1 MLVNGN
7 EVTVKR
13 GVVGYGEAQAVFGI
27 EAVLFVFCPCMRVVP
42 LEDRAR
48 YVKRTDIGR
57 DLAAPVRVRGE
68 YEICKRLSQ
77 HGGNKYSKSATYLV
91 KNLWQILWPASA
103 LRVAQVRIH
112 TSGKYHSFR
121 PCFCGLAF
129 LQPELLPDT

>member
-57 DLAAPVRVRGE
+57 DLNAPVRFRGE
-68 YEICKRLSQ
+68 DEVCERLPQ
-77 HGGNKYSKSATYLV
+77 HDGDNYTKLPPNAGEDSRKKSESSRRFGTRV
-91 KNLWQILWPASA
+91 CQIS
-103 LRVAQVRIH
+103 
-112 TSGKYHSFR
+112 
-121 PCFCGLAF
+121 
-129 LQPELLPDT
+129 